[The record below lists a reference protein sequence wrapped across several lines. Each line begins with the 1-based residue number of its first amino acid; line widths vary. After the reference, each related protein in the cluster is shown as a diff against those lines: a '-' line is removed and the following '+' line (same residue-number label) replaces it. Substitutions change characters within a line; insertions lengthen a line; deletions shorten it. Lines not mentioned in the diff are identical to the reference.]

1 MSKQKIKAER
11 RLLLVLAS
19 VASLS
24 AWAPSLAQESIK
36 PDVPKA
42 ARGDRNEANKRLMA
56 LSESDRRTFF
66 FVVLNMSREHCAEV
80 TRTFY
85 QGSAKP
91 SWNAIWNVA
100 CRDGPAYVI
109 QVMSD
114 EQGSA
119 KVMTCGQLRAMGG
132 GECFRKL
139 E

>member
-1 MSKQKIKAER
+1 M
-11 RLLLVLAS
+11 RLFIGFAISLFVLCS
-19 VASLS
+19 
-24 AWAPSLAQESIK
+24 PILAQQPVK

-42 ARGDRNEANKRLMA
+42 VIGDRNETNKKLMA
-56 LSESDRRTFF
+56 LSESDCRTFLY
-66 FVVLNMSREHCAEV
+66 VILNTSHESCAEV

-91 SWNAIWNVA
+91 SWNAIWNVS
-100 CRDGPAYVI
+100 CRGGPSYVI

-119 KVMTCGQLRAMGG
+119 KVLTCGQLRAMGG